1 MKLNLTYAN
10 NAKWAN
16 KEHTLIDVVVRF
28 EEINED
34 LPFTADPNDT
44 EEHGRD
50 IYAKAKAG
58 EFGVIAE
65 YVAPPPLQAPPA
77 PTVEQLQAQLAVIS
91 AQLQLLQ
98 GV

>member
-1 MKLNLTYAN
+1 MKLNLKYAN

-16 KEHTLIDVVVRF
+16 KEHTLIDVVARF

-34 LPFTADPNDT
+34 VPFTANPNDT

-65 YVAPPPLQAPPA
+65 YVAPPPLQDPPA
-77 PTVEQLQAQLAVIS
+77 PTKEELLAKLQELQTQIAQL
-91 AQLQLLQ
+91 
-98 GV
+98 GK

>member
-10 NAKWAN
+10 NPKWAN
-16 KEHTLIDVVVRF
+16 KEHTLIDVVARF

-34 LPFTADPNDT
+34 LPFTADPNDP

-50 IYAKAKAG
+50 IYAKALAG

-65 YVAPPPLQAPPA
+65 YIAPLPLQVPPQ
-77 PTVEQLQAQLAVIS
+77 PTKEELLAKLQE
-91 AQLQLLQ
+91 LQTQIESL
-98 GV
+98 